1 MLLPLLLAVAPIVA
15 PAPPAPLARVDD
27 PPIVVRL
34 DHETYDVGNR
44 ARIYVR
50 TDRDGYVVI
59 LHADPL
65 GRVRVLFP
73 IDPGEDNFVRGERD
87 FELRSRSD
95 REALQ
100 IDYEGGTGTILA
112 VYSPDAFTFDELT
125 RNGHWDFAALG
136 GPDESVK
143 NDPLAGLLE
152 IANNMAR
159 GNPFDYDV
167 ATYIVNSPHYASED
181 GDGYS
186 HSHFGIG
193 LSFGY
198 PYPFGVGFAFGY
210 PYSAPFAFVPFW
222 GWYGYGYGHGYGYP
236 YYPSSVYRPFN
247 PGPIVFTGGYAAGF
261 TRKDVGVQGR
271 FAPLQ
276 PRPRGSFAQPVAIG
290 NRTLSD
296 PISVRSRSL
305 ETRSF
310 GGTRS
315 VEPRVRSVEPHSRN
329 IERGRTVEPRSRGNS
344 QPRITPRAGS
354 SRMSSGPSISPSR
367 GGSRSLG
374 SSFGRSLGGISR
386 SFGGIS
392 RGFGGFSGSR
402 GGFGGFSGGRGVGGR
417 RH

>member
-1 MLLPLLLAVAPIVA
+1 MLLPLLLAVAPIFA
-15 PAPPAPLARVDD
+15 SAPLARVDD

-112 VYSPDAFTFDELT
+112 AYSADAFTFDELT

-152 IANNMAR
+152 IVNNMAR
-159 GNPFDYDV
+159 GNQFDYDV

-193 LSFGY
+193 LAFGY

-210 PYSAPFAFVPFW
+210 PYYAPFAFVPFW
-222 GWYGYGYGHGYGYP
+222 GWYGYGYGYP
-236 YYPSSVYRPFN
+236 YHPSPVYRPFN
-247 PGPIVFTGGYAAGF
+247 PGPLVFTGGYAAGF

-296 PISVRSRSL
+296 PISVRSRGL

-310 GGTRS
+310 GGTRN
-315 VEPRVRSVEPHSRN
+315 VEPRARS
-329 IERGRTVEPRSRGNS
+329 GRTIEPRSRGS
-344 QPRITPRAGS
+344 LQPRITPRGGS

-374 SSFGRSLGGISR
+374 SLLGGSWGGVSR

-402 GGFGGFSGGRGVGGR
+402 SGFGGFSGGRGVGGR

>member
-1 MLLPLLLAVAPIVA
+1 LAALPVVATA
-15 PAPPAPLARVDD
+15 PAPLARVDD
-27 PPIVVRL
+27 PPIIVRL

-112 VYSPDAFTFDELT
+112 AYSPDAFTFDELT

-136 GPDESVK
+136 GPDQSVK

-152 IANNMAR
+152 IVNNMAR
-159 GNPFDYDV
+159 ANKFDYDV
-167 ATYIVNSPHYASED
+167 ATYHVNAPESASED

-193 LSFGY
+193 LAFGY

-210 PYSAPFAFVPFW
+210 PNYGPYAFVPFW
-222 GWYGYGYGHGYGYP
+222 GWYGYGYGYGYP
-236 YYPSSVYRPFN
+236 YHPVPVYHPLN

-261 TRKDVGVQGR
+261 TRKDPGAQGR
-271 FAPLQ
+271 FTPVQ
-276 PRPRGSFAQPVAIG
+276 PRPRGTLAQPVAIG
-290 NRTLSD
+290 TRTLSD

-315 VEPRVRSVEPHSRN
+315 VEPRGGGRTVEPQTRN
-329 IERGRTVEPRSRGNS
+329 IERGRTIEPRSRGGV
-344 QPRITPRAGS
+344 QPRVTPRAGS
-354 SRMSSGPSISPSR
+354 SRMSNGPSTPSR
-367 GGSRSLG
+367 SGSRGLLGSLFGGSSH
-374 SSFGRSLGGISR
+374 GG
-386 SFGGIS
+386 FS
-392 RGFGGFSGSR
+392 RGFSGSSGSR
-402 GGFGGFSGGRGVGGR
+402 GGFGGGGFSGGRGIGGR

>member
-1 MLLPLLLAVAPIVA
+1 MVLSLLLAFAPLVA
-15 PAPPAPLARVDD
+15 PATSGSIRSDD
-27 PPIVVRL
+27 PPIMVKL

-50 TDRDGYVVI
+50 TSRDGYVVI
-59 LHADPL
+59 LHADPV

-73 IDPGEDNFVRGERD
+73 IDPGEDNFVRGDRQ

-112 VYSPDAFTFDELT
+112 AYSRDPFTFDELT

-159 GNPFDYDV
+159 ANPFDYDV
-167 ATYIVNSPHYASED
+167 VSYFVNAPQLASED
-181 GDGYS
+181 GGYDS

-210 PYSAPFAFVPFW
+210 PYYAPFAFVPFW
-222 GWYGYGYGHGYGYP
+222 GWYGYGYGYP
-236 YYPSSVYRPFN
+236 YYHPGPVYHPFN
-247 PGPIVFTGGYAAGF
+247 PGPIVYTGGFAAGF
-261 TRKDVGVQGR
+261 TRKDPGVQGR
-271 FAPLQ
+271 FTPVQ
-276 PRPRGSFAQPVAIG
+276 PRPRGAFSQPVAIG
-290 NRTLSD
+290 NRRLSD
-296 PISVRSRSL
+296 PIAIRSRGL
-305 ETRSF
+305 V
-310 GGTRS
+310 GTRTLA
-315 VEPRVRSVEPHSRN
+315 PPM
-329 IERGRTVEPRSRGNS
+329 RTVEPRSRSGTPS
-344 QPRITPRAGS
+344 RGVAPRGGS
-354 SRMSSGPSISPSR
+354 SRMSSGPNIAPSWGGGGG

-374 SSFGRSLGGISR
+374 SSLGRSLGGISR
-386 SFGGIS
+386 GFGGIS

-402 GGFGGFSGGRGVGGR
+402 AGFGGFAGGGRGMGGR
-417 RH
+417 RN

>member
-1 MLLPLLLAVAPIVA
+1 MLLPLLLAAAPIFA
-15 PAPPAPLARVDD
+15 PAPPATLARVDD
-27 PPIVVRL
+27 PPTIVRL

-112 VYSPDAFTFDELT
+112 AYSADAFTFDELT

-152 IANNMAR
+152 IVNNMAR
-159 GNPFDYDV
+159 ANKFDYDV
-167 ATYIVNSPHYASED
+167 TTYIVNSPHYASED

-193 LSFGY
+193 LAFGY

-210 PYSAPFAFVPFW
+210 PYYAPFSFVPFW
-222 GWYGYGYGHGYGYP
+222 GWYGYGYGYP
-236 YYPSSVYRPFN
+236 YYPSSGYRPFS

-261 TRKDVGVQGR
+261 TRKDVGGQGR

-296 PISVRSRSL
+296 PISVRSRGL

-315 VEPRVRSVEPHSRN
+315 VEPRVRSVEPRSRN
-329 IERGRTVEPRSRGNS
+329 IERGRTIEPRSRGSS
-344 QPRITPRAGS
+344 QPHITPRGGS

-367 GGSRSLG
+367 GGSHSLG
-374 SSFGRSLGGISR
+374 SLLGGGRDGGGFSR

-402 GGFGGFSGGRGVGGR
+402 GGFGGFGGGRGVGGR

>member
-15 PAPPAPLARVDD
+15 SAPLARVDD

-112 VYSPDAFTFDELT
+112 AYSADAFTFDELT

-152 IANNMAR
+152 IVNNMAR
-159 GNPFDYDV
+159 GNQFDYDV

-186 HSHFGIG
+186 HFGIG
-193 LSFGY
+193 LAFGY

-210 PYSAPFAFVPFW
+210 PYYAPFAFVPFW
-222 GWYGYGYGHGYGYP
+222 GWYGYGYGYP
-236 YYPSSVYRPFN
+236 YHPSPVYRPFN
-247 PGPIVFTGGYAAGF
+247 PGPLVFTGGYAAGF

-296 PISVRSRSL
+296 PISVRSRGL

-310 GGTRS
+310 GGTRN
-315 VEPRVRSVEPHSRN
+315 VEPRVRS
-329 IERGRTVEPRSRGNS
+329 GRTIEPRSRGS
-344 QPRITPRAGS
+344 LQPRIAPRGGS
-354 SRMSSGPSISPSR
+354 SRISSGPSISPSR

-374 SSFGRSLGGISR
+374 SLLGGGGFSR

-402 GGFGGFSGGRGVGGR
+402 SGFGGFGGFSGGRGVGGR

>member
-15 PAPPAPLARVDD
+15 SAPLARVDD

-112 VYSPDAFTFDELT
+112 AYSADAFTFDELT

-152 IANNMAR
+152 IVNNMAR
-159 GNPFDYDV
+159 GNQFDYDV

-193 LSFGY
+193 LAFGY

-210 PYSAPFAFVPFW
+210 PYYAPFAFVPFW
-222 GWYGYGYGHGYGYP
+222 GWYGYGYGYP
-236 YYPSSVYRPFN
+236 YHPSPVYRPFN
-247 PGPIVFTGGYAAGF
+247 PGPLVFTGGYAAGF

-310 GGTRS
+310 GGTRN
-315 VEPRVRSVEPHSRN
+315 VEPRVRS
-329 IERGRTVEPRSRGNS
+329 GRTIEPRSRGS
-344 QPRITPRAGS
+344 LQPRIAPRGGS
-354 SRMSSGPSISPSR
+354 SRISSGPSISPSR

-374 SSFGRSLGGISR
+374 SLLSGSWGGVSR

-392 RGFGGFSGSR
+392 RGFSGFSGSR
-402 GGFGGFSGGRGVGGR
+402 SGFGGFSGGRGVGGR